1 MAQKQDIRSASQAIP
16 QLEIAEYWKL
26 STLIL
31 SIAEMEHI
39 IQRKV
44 VVFAKR
50 NRDKMM
56 EETGTASSLPEEDVK
71 EYLELVINDVVKIQH
86 TNNLHD
92 FFILPF
98 YDTPKHKHDILGRI
112 VYTYPCQI
120 YRILQHMHHKY
131 QRIVYIS

>member
-16 QLEIAEYWKL
+16 QLEIAEYCKL

-56 EETGTASSLPEEDVK
+56 EETWTASSLPEEDVK
-71 EYLELVINDVVKIQH
+71 EYLELVINEVVKNQH
-86 TNNLHD
+86 TNKS
-92 FFILPF
+92 P
-98 YDTPKHKHDILGRI
+98 
-112 VYTYPCQI
+112 
-120 YRILQHMHHKY
+120 
-131 QRIVYIS
+131 